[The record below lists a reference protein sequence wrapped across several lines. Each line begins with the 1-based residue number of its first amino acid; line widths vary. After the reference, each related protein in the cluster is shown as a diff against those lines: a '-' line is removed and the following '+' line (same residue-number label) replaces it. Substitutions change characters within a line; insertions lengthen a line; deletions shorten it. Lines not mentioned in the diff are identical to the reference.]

1 MKTGDKEILKSG
13 EAIGPSGLEGVVG
26 GLDLEAQ
33 VVDDGPPAS
42 PEFSGKR
49 KREESAEAP
58 RPHKTAKFE
67 HEVEAVSSLEPVLM
81 PSIASEDA
89 NEQQQCQKYGE
100 KLLEDNEE
108 PKAKEDTY
116 RPHCHY
122 GLKSPVCSQCDK
134 DERRCQI
141 CENIIPREELMDG
154 YILINESRF
163 CVEYDEDLPICEG
176 CADELIGARMITV
189 TTKTT
194 MRYSS
199 LEDIQIIPIVL
210 TLLSVCVR
218 RAWMQMRAQTKE
230 VLSPWSM
237 TKLRSEVRPRIYE
250 QGGRTRRCR
259 QKV

>member
-1 MKTGDKEILKSG
+1 VLREIDANCVEGRDIASALRSNVKTGDKEILKSG
-13 EAIGPSGLEGVVG
+13 KAIGPSGLEGVVG

-134 DERRCQI
+134 DERRC
-141 CENIIPREELMDG
+141 
-154 YILINESRF
+154 
-163 CVEYDEDLPICEG
+163 
-176 CADELIGARMITV
+176 
-189 TTKTT
+189 
-194 MRYSS
+194 
-199 LEDIQIIPIVL
+199 
-210 TLLSVCVR
+210 
-218 RAWMQMRAQTKE
+218 
-230 VLSPWSM
+230 
-237 TKLRSEVRPRIYE
+237 
-250 QGGRTRRCR
+250 
-259 QKV
+259 